1 MLQLLRAAMGLGC
14 VRTLRVG
21 TLVRRGVE
29 AELLEGV
36 FRAFLSDRLSSINL
50 GAGASILEVVPR

>member
-1 MLQLLRAAMGLGC
+1 LRENAARGD
-14 VRTLRVG
+14 V
-21 TLVRRGVE
+21 VRRGVE